1 VGLGAVS
8 QAGSRGYGVR
18 AGELEGHETWTLSSF
33 ASDLHASFAP
43 GAGMV
48 GCSLR
53 HAGEELLDLQ
63 GGLEEY
69 VDSGAAMG
77 IPLLYP
83 WANRLA
89 GFEYSF
95 GAESV
100 ALDPRS
106 PLIQLDGNGLPIH
119 GLLAGSPHWR
129 VRRAES
135 GTSGSYLSAELDF
148 EAHEELLAAFP
159 FVHVVGIDISL
170 EAAALTIRTTVTPK
184 RGEEVP
190 ISFGFHPYLRLPGLA
205 RERWEITLP
214 VRRRLLLDERMIPTG
229 RSEPF
234 RCDREPLGERA
245 FDDGFEELAD
255 PPTFVVSGGGR
266 ELAVTFLEGY
276 PYAQVYSPAGA
287 EFICFEP
294 MTAPTNALREG
305 GAALPVA
312 AAPKGFTAA
321 FEIRVR

>member
-1 VGLGAVS
+1 MSEADT
-8 QAGSRGYGVR
+8 RYGVR
-18 AGELEGHETWTLSSF
+18 VGERDGYETFTLSSLD
-33 ASDLHASFAP
+33 SDLHATFAP

-53 HAGEELLDLQ
+53 HEGEELLDLQ

-69 VDSGAAMG
+69 VRSGAAMG

-89 GFEYSF
+89 GFEYAF
-95 GAESV
+95 GEEEV
-100 ALDPRS
+100 VLDRGS

-119 GLLAGSPHWR
+119 GLLAGSSHWR
-129 VRRAES
+129 LRRTQAGE
-135 GTSGSYLSAELDF
+135 SGSYLSAELDF
-148 EAHEELLAAFP
+148 GADEELLAAFP
-159 FVHVVGIDISL
+159 FPHVVRVDMAL
-170 EAAALTIRTTVTPK
+170 EGAALTIRTTVTPK
-184 RGEEVP
+184 RGQEVP
-190 ISFGFHPYLRLPGLA
+190 VAFGFHPYLRLPGVA

-214 VRRRLLLDERMIPTG
+214 VRRRLLLDEQMIPSG
-229 RSEPF
+229 RSESF
-234 RCDREPLGERA
+234 RCERESLGERA
-245 FDDGFEELAD
+245 FDDGFEEITS
-255 PPTFVVSGGGR
+255 PPSFVVSGGGR

-312 AAPKGFTAA
+312 RSPRGFTAA
-321 FEIRVR
+321 FAVGVG